1 MNSQETTTTAQR
13 MLTPQQTATQAD
25 DANTSIIRLVYLSS
39 KLSANVM
46 TTATNIPIYASS
58 SLDTTTNAAKR
69 FSLPPFNRHHSGSVK
84 YKINLRG
91 LDILHVWPNVKT
103 ELIWETTN
111 GTITIPRGNY
121 SATELATIIQAQLA
135 EGETI
140 TYTPSILGFTFSG
153 GVDMLTGTTAQ
164 SILGFTSGYISN
176 VALTTSTIPINLLGP
191 SHINVNTNLSLY
203 TLPISGC
210 LASLPITGSYG
221 SLISYRDLDGQQP
234 ILVTHSEL
242 QNLHITLADENN
254 VTLEGY
260 EDIPWRI
267 ILSLEILHD
276 QAYVNPGEQH
286 GVGLVPMS
294 IPQTQHF
301 YKQLGSYS

>member
-13 MLTPQQTATQAD
+13 MLTPQQTATQVN

-69 FSLPPFNRHHSGSVK
+69 FNLPPINRHHSGSVK

-103 ELIWETTN
+103 ALTLVTSG
-111 GTITIPRGNY
+111 GTATIARGNWT
-121 SATELATIIQAQLA
+121 ATDLATYLS
-135 EGETI
+135 GLVGI
-140 TYTPSILGFTFSG
+140 TTCTYDPKTLGFTFSPAINI
-153 GVDMLTGTTAQ
+153 LAGTTAQ
-164 SILGFTSGYISN
+164 GILGFPSGYTGTGIT
-176 VALTTSTIPINLLGP
+176 ASTVPINLLGP
-191 SHINVNTNLSLY
+191 SQINVNSNLSLY

-221 SLISYRDLDGQQP
+221 SLLSFRDLDGQQP
-234 ILVTHSEL
+234 MLVTHSEL

-254 VTLEGY
+254 TTLEGY
-260 EDIPWRI
+260 EDIPWRL
-267 ILSLEILHD
+267 ILSIELIHD
-276 QAYVNPGEQH
+276 QGYVNPGEQH
-286 GVGLVPMS
+286 GVGLVPMT
-294 IPQTQHF
+294 IPQTQKF
-301 YKQLGSYS
+301 YQQLGSYKA